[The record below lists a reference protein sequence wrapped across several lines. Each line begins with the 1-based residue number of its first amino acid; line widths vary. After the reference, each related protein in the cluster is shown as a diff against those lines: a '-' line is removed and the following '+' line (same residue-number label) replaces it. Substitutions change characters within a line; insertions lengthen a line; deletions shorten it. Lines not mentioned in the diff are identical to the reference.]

1 MLVKLIQ
8 SYLGKDSLTLAL
20 HISGLVKIVSLTV
33 DKRRR
38 LKGLSAKIGLT
49 FAVLTFSFA
58 LAYMFESP
66 ISAQTDT
73 EDDPSAPAQLCRLIG
88 IEISPSELTVEQGE
102 FAELNVSSTFSPAG
116 CADDRDISFTWE
128 MTNPLGIFYGYSV
141 SGARDFFG
149 REAGAGQ
156 LILNASF
163 QGDDDEIIEII
174 ESVPFTV
181 LPHNTDITI
190 SSEKFYDFERAP
202 DTIQDNAICKGKDA
216 CIYILAGDSVTL
228 EGRVEYRPGVDTPQ
242 WRIEGD
248 DYNIASLSS
257 TDSFSTRLSTVPDV
271 AQITTLTVR
280 FGLDLDSAN
289 VAERRV
295 TVIVVPIWLGVRLG
309 RCSAALYQSGTQY
322 YALTAAH
329 CLADQIGEEGDELE
343 IFEKVELLIDE
354 TIYDGVLAGI
364 DQASDL
370 AVLLVQGYDNAD
382 LPNTRLSF
390 SASLGDTVYAVGY
403 PPFKD
408 ISYVGTK
415 NLVVT
420 SSKIGNI
427 PSCGYVRL
435 ISGVLP
441 MVDGITS
448 DGSIGTDCVA
458 NIIAATPG
466 FAVRGSSGGS
476 VVNESGSIVGIVT
489 SFATETVR
497 FVYGKKEIIDV
508 AVLNFFLNQEALD
521 WFLDSNRRC
530 FSNFYSY
537 TLAERGSPENEAI
550 TAAALMD
557 VEVGDCNENP
567 KVTIRRVYYLQSAD
581 TPWWV
586 YVVAVA
592 SMATLLLISISIR
605 SRLRRRRLAML
616 RKGEIIVPRDELAK
630 RVWEDH
636 YGKATRAQ
644 DICTAWMV
652 KEDYG
657 YQGDYGWEIDY
668 IVPLSHGGTNRFNNL
683 RPLHWM
689 NKAAKDDNPDGDWE
703 CAIRYEIDRTDTV
716 DRDFT
721 IPL

>member
-1 MLVKLIQ
+1 MN
-8 SYLGKDSLTLAL
+8 
-20 HISGLVKIVSLTV
+20 LTV
-33 DKRRR
+33 DKRRQ
-38 LKGLSAKIGLT
+38 LKVVSAKAGLT
-49 FAVLTFSFA
+49 FVVLISSFA
-58 LAYMFESP
+58 LACTFAAP
-66 ISAQTDT
+66 ISAQADT
-73 EDDPSAPAQLCRLIG
+73 EDDPSPPSPFCRLISV
-88 IEISPSELTVEQGE
+88 EISPSELIVDQGE

-174 ESVPFTV
+174 ESVLFTV
-181 LPHNTDITI
+181 LPHNADITI
-190 SSEKFYDFERAP
+190 SSEEFYDFERAP
-202 DTIQDNAICKGKDA
+202 DAIQNNAICKGKDA
-216 CIYILAGDSVTL
+216 CIYILAGDSVNL
-228 EGRVEYRPGVDTPQ
+228 DGHDPGVGTPRWQ
-242 WRIEGD
+242 IEGD

-257 TDSFSTRLSTVPDV
+257 TDSFSTKLSTVPDL

-280 FGLDLDSAN
+280 FGLDLGNTN
-289 VAERRV
+289 VGERRV
-295 TVIVVPIWLGVRLG
+295 TIIVVPIWLGVRSG
-309 RCSAALYQSGTQY
+309 ACSAALYRSGTQY

-329 CLADQIGEEGDELE
+329 CLSRLVGPEGDELR
-343 IFEKVELLIDE
+343 IFPKVEVAIGG
-354 TIYDGVLAGI
+354 TIYYSVLLGI

-370 AVLLVQGYDNAD
+370 AVALVQGYENTD

-390 SASLGDTVYAVGY
+390 NSAVGDTVYAVGY

-420 SSKIGNI
+420 SSEIENI
-427 PSCGYVRL
+427 VNCGYVRVVGG
-435 ISGVLP
+435 SLP
-441 MVDGITS
+441 MLDEITS

-458 NIIAATPG
+458 NRIIASPESVSHG
-466 FAVRGSSGGS
+466 NSGGPL
-476 VVNESGSIVGIVT
+476 VNELSQVVGIVNA
-489 SFATETVR
+489 F
-497 FVYGKKEIIDV
+497 GDV
-508 AVLNFFLNQEALD
+508 LSADGDKVIGASVTHFFLDQEALD

-537 TLAERGSPENEAI
+537 PDTEEDPAVNEAI
-550 TAAALMD
+550 TFAAVMD
-557 VEVGDCNENP
+557 AEVGDCNKNP
-567 KVTIRRVYYLQSAD
+567 KITIGRVAYLQGSG

-586 YVVAVA
+586 YAVVLA
-592 SMATLLLISISIR
+592 SMVALLLVSILIR
-605 SRLRRRRLAML
+605 SLLIRRRLAML
-616 RKGEIIVPRDELAK
+616 RKGEIAVPRDELAK

-644 DICTAWMV
+644 DLFTALMV
-652 KEDYG
+652 KDDYG
-657 YQGDYGWEIDY
+657 SEGDYGWEIDY
-668 IVPLSHGGTNRFNNL
+668 IVPLSHGGTHRFDNL

-703 CAIRYEIDRTDTV
+703 CVISYEIDRTDTV
-716 DRDFT
+716 DLDIDT
-721 IPL
+721 S

>member
-1 MLVKLIQ
+1 M
-8 SYLGKDSLTLAL
+8 
-20 HISGLVKIVSLTV
+20 SLTV

-329 CLADQIGEEGDELE
+329 CLTSGVEVEGYELGITE
-343 IFEKVELLIDE
+343 RVELSIGGA
-354 TIYDGVLAGI
+354 IYDGVLVGI
-364 DQASDL
+364 DGATDL
-370 AVLLVQGYDNAD
+370 AVVLVRGYDNAD
-382 LPNTRLSF
+382 LPNTRLYFNTSVN
-390 SASLGDTVYAVGY
+390 DTVYAVGY
-403 PPFKD
+403 PGLSSHYGLD
-408 ISYVGTK
+408 AR

-420 SSKIGNI
+420 SAEVTEIVDCGLARPISDKRPVIG
-427 PSCGYVRL
+427 
-435 ISGVLP
+435 
-441 MVDGITS
+441 DITT
-448 DGSIGTDCVA
+448 DGSIGDDCLGVL
-458 NIIAATPG
+458 IDATPN
-466 FAVRGSSGGS
+466 FVAPGSSGGPS
-476 VVNESGSIVGIVT
+476 VNESGEIMGIA
-489 SFATETVR
+489 STVAN
-497 FVYGKKEIIDV
+497 DHSHL
-508 AVLNFFLNQEALD
+508 AFFRSMGALD

-530 FSNFYSY
+530 FSNVYSY
-537 TLAERGSPENEAI
+537 TDTEIDSTENEAI
-550 TAAALMD
+550 RDEALMD
-557 VEVGDCNENP
+557 VEVGNCDENP
-567 KVTIRRVYYLQSAD
+567 KVTRVVYLQSAD